1 MTIDLAFFLGQLF
14 QNPVLVVVV
23 VLNIG
28 VIVVNG
34 ATDAPNAIATAVS
47 TRAMK
52 PRHAIIMA
60 AVCNFLGLLLVSLVS
75 TAVAATIFSMVD
87 FGGDN
92 RAALIALMA
101 AMVAIIVWGATADRK
116 SVCRERV

>member
-1 MTIDLAFFLGQLF
+1 MTIDLAFFLGQLV

-60 AVCNFLGLLLVSLVS
+60 AVCTVSYTHL
-75 TAVAATIFSMVD
+75 
-87 FGGDN
+87 
-92 RAALIALMA
+92 RAHE
-101 AMVAIIVWGATADRK
+101 T
-116 SVCRERV
+116 